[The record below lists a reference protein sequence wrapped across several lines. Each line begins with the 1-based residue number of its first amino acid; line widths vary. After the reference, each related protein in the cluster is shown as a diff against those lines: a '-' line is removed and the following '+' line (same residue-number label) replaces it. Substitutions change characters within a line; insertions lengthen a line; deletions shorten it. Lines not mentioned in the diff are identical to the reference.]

1 MLHLL
6 FLTFTE
12 ILAIISPSTA
22 QRATL
27 LDRSLFYSMRTLLS
41 RNRRCSLLLRLSHS
55 ELLLV

>member
-1 MLHLL
+1 MLQLL

-12 ILAIISPSTA
+12 VLAIISPSTA

-27 LDRSLFYSMRTLLS
+27 LDRSLFYSMRALLGC
-41 RNRRCSLLLRLSHS
+41 NRRYSLLLGLRHS